1 MVGTPVAY
9 DPMQV
14 SKTHPENFT
23 MMFKKT
29 LLAAAMIAF
38 GGFAMTATA
47 ATTVAGGTFQVS
59 ITIQSSCAVS
69 SGAGSNLNIGSV
81 PANTPIASALL
92 KGSSNISVT
101 CSNTTPYIIGLK
113 TTDGTAGTGHMNG
126 PGGNVVPYSLFQDS
140 GYSTAWGSTGTA
152 PGAGTQGND
161 LPGVGDGTA
170 HAIPVYAQVTNPNFQ
185 PGTYADTVTVS
196 LIY

>member
-1 MVGTPVAY
+1 MRVGTLVAY

-14 SKTHPENFT
+14 SKTHPENST

-47 ATTVAGGTFQVS
+47 ATVAGGTFQVS
-59 ITIQSSCAVS
+59 ITIQSSCSVS
-69 SGAGSNLNIGSV
+69 SGAGSNIAIGSV
-81 PANTPIASALL
+81 PANTPVASALL
-92 KGSSNISVT
+92 KGTSNISVT
-101 CSNTTPYIIGLK
+101 CSNTTPYIVGLK

-140 GYSTAWGSTGTA
+140 GYSTVWGGTGTA

-161 LPGVGDGTA
+161 FSGTGTGA
-170 HAIPVYAQVTNPNFQ
+170 AQSIPVYAQVTNPNFT
-185 PGTYADTVTVS
+185 PGAYSDTVTVS